1 MGLNGRVL
9 PGLTRPPVGSYWHRT
24 LGYVLLRWA
33 YTEKVRFQFLS
44 LRHLPP
50 IVLYRSLVPPITAD
64 RRTTT
69 RPDCALSVYA
79 ITRYLVAPLT
89 R

>member
-9 PGLTRPPVGSYWHRT
+9 PGLTRPPVGSYWH
-24 LGYVLLRWA
+24 RWA